1 MRNLPRKCRQGF
13 SPLKRQC
20 ECGSPLKRHQKRA
33 VSLLSLWGKVSQVR
47 WQYRCGEC
55 GKSVSLYEDTSLDES
70 GCLPEVLERLQEST
84 ILLSYRQ
91 AEDWLARWGVNIS
104 KSQLHALSQQLETTQ
119 HQEVSQQL
127 QTQAGQ
133 ALERSKDIGK
143 RYIIEIDGV
152 LVPTLIDTNQLEWRE
167 LKVAVLY
174 PMRNPYKRWYC
185 CHLGTASEFAPLV
198 HGLLRQAGLTQTDE
212 LIGLSDG
219 ALWIAEL
226 MGDLGVHRH
235 ILDVF
240 HASTYLETLM
250 LALGWDEAL
259 RTHTRQ
265 DLLRGNLD
273 VQCWLNRLS
282 PTERT
287 TLNDE
292 ALKAL
297 RYLEKQAALDH
308 TTYPKF
314 KQEGIDVIG
323 SGQVEGANKAVFSQ
337 RLKLSGARW
346 LPNSANAKALA
357 RAEYYATQ
365 PIADFH
371 HIRLLAFPN
380 RI

>member
-1 MRNLPRKCRQGF
+1 M
-13 SPLKRQC
+13 
-20 ECGSPLKRHQKRA
+20 
-33 VSLLSLWGKVSQVR
+33 SLWGKVSQAR
-47 WQYRCGEC
+47 WRYRCEGC

-70 GCLPEVLERLQEST
+70 GCLPEVLVRVQET
-84 ILLSYRQ
+84 TTLLSYRQ
-91 AEDWLARWGVNIS
+91 GEKFLERWGVKTS
-104 KSQLHALSQQLETTQ
+104 KSQLHALSQQLETSQ
-119 HQEVSQQL
+119 HKEVSQHL
-127 QTQAGQ
+127 QNQAGQ
-133 ALERSKDIGK
+133 VLVRSKAKGK

-152 LVPTLIDTNQLEWRE
+152 LVPTLTEARQLEWRE

-174 PMRNPYKRWYC
+174 PMQNPYKRWYC
-185 CHLGTASEFAPLV
+185 CHLGAASEFAPLV
-198 HGLLRQAGLTQTDE
+198 HGLLRQAGLTQADE
-212 LIGLSDG
+212 LIGISDG

-240 HASTYLETLM
+240 HASSYLETLM

-265 DLLRGNLD
+265 DLLRGHLD
-273 VQCWLNRLS
+273 VQRWLNTLS

-292 ALKAL
+292 AQKAL

-314 KQEGIDVIG
+314 KHEGIEVIG
-323 SGQVEGANKAVFSQ
+323 SGQIEGANKAVFSQ

-346 LPNSANAKALA
+346 LPNAANAKALA
-357 RAEYYATQ
+357 RAEYYAAQ

-371 HIRLLAFPN
+371 QVRHLAFPQ
-380 RI
+380 RV

>member
-1 MRNLPRKCRQGF
+1 MKNLPRRCRQGF
-13 SPLKRQC
+13 PPLERQC
-20 ECGSPLKRHQKRA
+20 ECGGKLKRHQKRETY
-33 VSLLSLWGKVSQVR
+33 VLSLWGKVSQAR
-47 WQYRCGEC
+47 WRYRCEGC
-55 GKSVSLYEDTSLDES
+55 SKSISLYEDASLDES

-84 ILLSYRQ
+84 TLLSYRQ
-91 AEDWLARWGVNIS
+91 AERWLARWGVQTS
-104 KSQLHALSQQLETTQ
+104 KSQLHALSQQLEITQ
-119 HQEVSQQL
+119 HRTVSQQL

-133 ALERSKDIGK
+133 ALVRSKDKGK

-152 LVPTLIDTNQLEWRE
+152 LVPTLTDTNQLEWRE

-174 PMRNPYKRWYC
+174 PMRNPYKRCYI

-265 DLLRGNLD
+265 DLLGGNLD
-273 VQCWLNRLS
+273 VQHWLNALS
-282 PTERT
+282 PTERSA
-287 TLNDE
+287 LDDE

-314 KQEGIDVIG
+314 KLEGIEVIG
-323 SGQVEGANKAVFSQ
+323 SGQVEAANKAVFSQ

-346 LPNSANAKALA
+346 LPHLANAKALA
-357 RAEYYATQ
+357 RAEYFAAQ

-371 HIRLLAFPN
+371 QIRQLAFPQ
-380 RI
+380 RL

>member
-1 MRNLPRKCRQGF
+1 VQG
-13 SPLKRQC
+13 
-20 ECGSPLKRHQKRA
+20 
-33 VSLLSLWGKVSQVR
+33 LSLWGKVKQAR
-47 WQYRCGEC
+47 WRYRCEGC
-55 GKSVSLYEDTSLDES
+55 GKSISVYEDESLDES
-70 GCLPEVLERLQEST
+70 GCLPEVLERVQEST
-84 ILLSYRQ
+84 TLLSYRQ
-91 AEDWLARWGVNIS
+91 AEHLLDRWGVTIS

-119 HQEVSQQL
+119 HQEVSQCL
-127 QTQAGQ
+127 QSQAEQALPRSKSAGQ
-133 ALERSKDIGK
+133 

-152 LVPTLIDTNQLEWRE
+152 LVPTLTDTGQLEWRE

-185 CHLGTASEFAPLV
+185 CHLGSSSEFAPLV
-198 HGLLRQAGLTQTDE
+198 HGLLRQAGLTQVDE
-212 LIGLSDG
+212 LLGMSDG

-240 HASTYLETLM
+240 HASSYLETLM

-273 VQCWLNRLS
+273 VQRWLNTLS
-282 PTERT
+282 PSERT
-287 TLNDE
+287 TLDDD
-292 ALKAL
+292 AQKAL

-314 KQEGIDVIG
+314 KPEGIEVIG

-346 LPNSANAKALA
+346 LPDLANAKALA
-357 RAEYYATQ
+357 RAEFYATE

-371 HIRLLAFPN
+371 QIRKLAFPQ
-380 RI
+380 RL